1 MRTRL
6 AISPLSCWPVAR
18 SFFDAILDGFDL
30 RVEQAGLHLFEQ
42 LLGGQQGVKFGG
54 VEPDAGQLESFPIL
68 CIVVV
73 V

>member
-18 SFFDAILDGFDL
+18 SFFDALPERFQVAI
-30 RVEQAGLHLFEQ
+30 EQAGLHLFEQ